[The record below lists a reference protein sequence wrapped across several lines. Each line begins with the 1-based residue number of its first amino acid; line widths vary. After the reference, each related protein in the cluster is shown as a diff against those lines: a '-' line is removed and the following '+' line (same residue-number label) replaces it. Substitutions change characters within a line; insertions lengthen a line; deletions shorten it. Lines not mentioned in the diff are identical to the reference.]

1 MTPLWQ
7 GRKNWGVD
15 GRQSPSDK
23 SERRE
28 TGSPSARYP
37 DKNKMSALGRTSSTR
52 QGANWPWFKNP
63 TLSFVWRLNAAW
75 KCQCWLLSAIII
87 KYISDVFSHI
97 AAHCF
102 GNSSIFPVDVDK
114 PLNNKTTRT
123 INSTDISRRT
133 KCSGVLESLRPLMLS
148 GVWILKMFLFWNPG
162 AMNCLSRL
170 TLHFEIE
177 RVLERQT
184 INMCSTCGEKMKHNT
199 PHKSSSHQQYLRPLP
214 IFGSIVPSGCVIQ
227 PHISFHSPHE
237 PL

>member
-15 GRQSPSDK
+15 GRQSQSDK
-23 SERRE
+23 SERLE
-28 TGSPSARYP
+28 TGSPSARCP
-37 DKNKMSALGRTSSTR
+37 DKNQMSALGRTSSAR
-52 QGANWPWFKNP
+52 HGAKKFKNP

-75 KCQCWLLSAIII
+75 KGQCWLLSAIII

-102 GNSSIFPVDVDK
+102 GNSSISPVDGDK

-162 AMNCLSRL
+162 AKNCLSKL
-170 TLHFEIE
+170 TLHFEI
-177 RVLERQT
+177 
-184 INMCSTCGEKMKHNT
+184 
-199 PHKSSSHQQYLRPLP
+199 
-214 IFGSIVPSGCVIQ
+214 
-227 PHISFHSPHE
+227 
-237 PL
+237 